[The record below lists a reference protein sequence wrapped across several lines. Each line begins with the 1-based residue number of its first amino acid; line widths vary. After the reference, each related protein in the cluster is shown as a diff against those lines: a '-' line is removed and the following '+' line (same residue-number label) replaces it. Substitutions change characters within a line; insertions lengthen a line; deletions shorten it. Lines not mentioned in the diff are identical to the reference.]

1 LILFPECAK
10 NPDDRTS
17 KTMKEGLRMNQNKV
31 GAFLKDLRKEKG
43 ITQE

>member
-1 LILFPECAK
+1 LILSPECAK

-31 GAFLKDLRKEKG
+31 GAFMKDLRKEKG